1 MSLVADRDAGG
12 WGVLVGADP
21 HEGDVNALVLTVD
34 DELPEDGGP
43 AAVPGRVADVGLVGG
58 GGRGVHFEL
67 VGVGQ
72 VGDRRLQALD
82 VGAVAALGHR
92 EAAGQG
98 PLHRPGQE
106 GLMVPLG
113 AQVGDRAAEQAVLDS
128 GLDDE
133 AEIAHRQHLE
143 LGDRLRLGAVATLG
157 RGEACDQEPAV
168 DQGEQ
173 LLQCP
178 RAGTFHRPG
187 RVPDD
192 VVGGDRVTPALLH
205 VVVGAI
211 EGAAERLPGGGRAG
225 GRRRGGARG

>member
-1 MSLVADRDAGG
+1 MLHPQRRGDRVGGVLVADQ
-12 WGVLVGADP
+12 AD
-21 HEGDVNALVLTVD
+21 HRHQELVLHERVLLVD
-34 DELPEDGGP
+34 L
-43 AAVPGRVADVGLVGG
+43 
-58 GGRGVHFEL
+58 
-67 VGVGQ
+67 GQ
-72 VGDRRLQALD
+72 QDAH

-143 LGDRLRLGAVATLG
+143 LGDRLCLGAVATLG